1 MTKRQ
6 FKNFRDEIVQILS
19 CLDPLL
25 SLDHK
30 KKWSEISDNNLDL
43 FYNNY
48 IATDAIIGKYCKIP
62 INQSW
67 TKKEKDLSDS
77 TYKRNI
83 KEIISNGSYHSD
95 EVSETDDEK
104 AQEEIDQHIRPKNK
118 AILDNNHVILQ
129 RKRWYDNST
138 YKNDSKLP
146 DNVPEWT
153 VSFNYNVKKK
163 IKGVVEQRRKAIKDE
178 FDKESG
184 EDVEDKEDEEDEENE
199 LNRRVEEKLG
209 RRVEAKIRRRIKEE
223 QS

>member
-1 MTKRQ
+1 SPEPPGGYKQRSRKPLEKMTKRQ

-30 KKWSEISDNNLDL
+30 KKWSEISDNVSKKIIPAI
-43 FYNNY
+43 NNALH
-48 IATDAIIGKYCKIP
+48 ITSRKY
-62 INQSW
+62 
-67 TKKEKDLSDS
+67 SD
-77 TYKRNI
+77 RP
-83 KEIISNGSYHSD
+83 IISSKIQYIK
-95 EVSETDDEK
+95 V
-104 AQEEIDQHIRPKNK
+104 
-118 AILDNNHVILQ
+118 Q

-146 DNVPEWT
+146 DNAPEWT